1 MLVLS
6 RKKGES
12 IMIGD
17 QIELVVLG
25 LDGDAVRIGIQAPK
39 QIQVF
44 RKEVYEAIRQSNKEA
59 SNSSIEL
66 GQLAR
71 IIRKEE

>member
-17 QIELVVLG
+17 QIELVILG
-25 LDGDAVRIGIQAPK
+25 VEGDTVKVGVNAPK
-39 QIQVF
+39 HIGVY
-44 RKEVYEAIRQSNKEA
+44 RKEIYLAIRQSNQEA
-59 SNSSIEL
+59 SENILSPQDLSLLFKKSE
-66 GQLAR
+66 
-71 IIRKEE
+71 

>member
-17 QIELVVLG
+17 QIELMILG
-25 LDGDAVRIGIQAPK
+25 LEGDTIRIGIQAPK
-39 QIQVF
+39 QIQVY
-44 RKEVYEAIRQSNKEA
+44 RKEVYEAIRQSNQEA
-59 SNSSIEL
+59 SNSRMEP
-66 GQLAR
+66 GQ
-71 IIRKEE
+71 IIQIFRKDE